1 MNKMMLTVALAGF
14 LVAAPSF
21 ADTSSS
27 SQQQSP
33 NFTRGACTGSTTD
46 CLKQAGSDT
55 VGGFKKAG
63 EATVNVG
70 KSATN
75 TVVGA
80 AKDTGDA
87 ITKPFTGNSSSS
99 SNAQTQQ
106 QSGSNQ

>member
-1 MNKMMLTVALAGF
+1 MLTVALAGL
-14 LVAAPSF
+14 LVAAPGVMN
-21 ADTSSS
+21 ADTSTSSS
-27 SQQQSP
+27 SQKQSP

-80 AKDTGDA
+80 AKDTGSA
-87 ITKPFTGNSSSS
+87 IAKPFQGNSSSQ
-99 SNAQTQQ
+99 AGQTQ